1 MIPNEQKQTHI
12 KLLAQ
17 VLFNY
22 ICDYK
27 ADNYFT
33 GKFKMF
39 VNSFIIQLK
48 EVERK
53 NFDKALELEEE
64 AATITYNVMDEFYK
78 NISVIPIW
86 DMQNIEQIIKAYYID
101 QKSIEGITKKILR

>member
-1 MIPNEQKQTHI
+1 MIPNNQKETHI

-22 ICDYK
+22 ITDLK

-39 VNSFIIQLK
+39 VNSFINQLA
-48 EVERK
+48 EVEKK

-64 AATITYNVMDEFYK
+64 AATITYNVVDQFYRQMA
-78 NISVIPIW
+78 NVPVW
-86 DMQNIEQIIKAYYID
+86 DMQNIGQIVDAYYTD